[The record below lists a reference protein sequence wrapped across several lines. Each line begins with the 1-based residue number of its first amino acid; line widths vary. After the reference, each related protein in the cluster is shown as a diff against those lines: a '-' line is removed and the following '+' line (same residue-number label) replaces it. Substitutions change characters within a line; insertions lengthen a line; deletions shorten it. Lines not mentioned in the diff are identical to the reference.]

1 MNHGSI
7 RTVRVASADAT
18 FLNPVMEIMRAA
30 FDPAYGEAWTSGQCA
45 GILASP
51 TAWLLIGEL
60 DGRPA
65 GFALTRVAADEA
77 ELLLIAVHPEA
88 RGHGLGSRLI
98 QAVAEGA
105 RKRGAERLFLEVR
118 ENNPAISLYLAQGF
132 RKVGIRP
139 GYYRGSDQTLFDAHS
154 YSLSL

>member
-1 MNHGSI
+1 MNDGCSPAI
-7 RTVRVASADAT
+7 RVASADAS
-18 FLNPVMEIMRAA
+18 FLDPVMEIMRAS

-65 GFALTRVAADEA
+65 GFALTRAAADEA

-98 QAVAEGA
+98 QSVAAGA
-105 RKRGAERLFLEVR
+105 KRRGAERLFLEVR
-118 ENNPAISLYLAQGF
+118 ENNPAISLYLTQGF
-132 RKVGIRP
+132 HKVGVRP
-139 GYYRGSDQTLFDAHS
+139 GYYRGIDQTLFDAHS